1 MVYIT
6 DMLTRAQVRAARALL
21 GWRQID
27 LSVHSGVPEISI
39 KNLEVGR
46 TDPRVSTLSKVEAA
60 LERAGIE
67 FMEGGA
73 RLRT

>member
-1 MVYIT
+1 M
-6 DMLTRAQVRAARALL
+6 
-21 GWRQID
+21 
-27 LSVHSGVPEISI
+27 SEISI
-39 KNLEVGR
+39 KNIERGH
-46 TDPRVSTLSKVEAA
+46 TDPRTSTLGRIEKA